1 MLRGLFSNWKQPIFY
16 DFDRKMDKDYLLN
29 IINYVEQSALILW
42 AWLAILV
49 EEIDHFI
56 KKINKTVI
64 EELLEGTSAS
74 DLTIAHKISKENLYV
89 KSAGRQKV
97 KPATKLFSHTVSKA
111 ISRCGMNGQLK
122 SENWM
127 ECAEFFKLVNDCQMT
142 SVVKNLLVK
151 GKKSLLP
158 FQNGIIITNTS
169 LPLLYEDLVARFDT
183 KFILTYRLNQD
194 VLENFFGAIRA
205 KGGLHDHPDPIE
217 FRYRLRSYILGRNE
231 GSLSAYGNVEENNT
245 P

>member
-1 MLRGLFSNWKQPIFY
+1 
-16 DFDRKMDKDYLLN
+16 MDKDYLLN
-29 IINYVEQSALILW
+29 IINYVEQS
-42 AWLAILV
+42 
-49 EEIDHFI
+49 
-56 KKINKTVI
+56 
-64 EELLEGTSAS
+64 
-74 DLTIAHKISKENLYV
+74 
-89 KSAGRQKV
+89 
-97 KPATKLFSHTVSKA
+97 
-111 ISRCGMNGQLK
+111 
-122 SENWM
+122 
-127 ECAEFFKLVNDCQMT
+127 
-142 SVVKNLLVK
+142 
-151 GKKSLLP
+151 
-158 FQNGIIITNTS
+158 GIIITNTS